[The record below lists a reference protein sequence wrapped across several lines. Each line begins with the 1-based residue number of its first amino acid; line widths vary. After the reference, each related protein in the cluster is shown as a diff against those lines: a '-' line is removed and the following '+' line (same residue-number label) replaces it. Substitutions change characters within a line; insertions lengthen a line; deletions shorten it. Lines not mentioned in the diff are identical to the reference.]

1 MTPVRAMHDRLCDP
15 RAVEGHMDLKADST
29 VAAFSTFICN
39 SRLILSIKPYDRIS
53 AKFSVASSFSKT
65 SQAGTLPTADSDI

>member
-1 MTPVRAMHDRLCDP
+1 
-15 RAVEGHMDLKADST
+15 MDLKTNST
-29 VAAFSTFICN
+29 MAAFSTLICN
-39 SRLILSIKPYDRIS
+39 SRLILSIKPYNRIS